1 MSATLNLKYFD
12 ITMIKSTH
20 IVVLLGKRDTGKSTV
35 AKDILYY
42 HRDVPMGTVIC
53 PTEPVNPTYSRFIP
67 SIFIHDAYDG
77 AIVDRLMQRQ
87 RKVKEMIWE
96 EEGKYGS
103 SNIDP
108 RVFLIMDDCGA
119 DAESWARSQPIKN
132 LFMNGRHSN
141 VMALITMQYPMGIP
155 PNLRSNIDFV
165 FILRENVQSNR
176 RRIWEN
182 YAGIFR
188 TFDMFCEVMDQC
200 TENYEMLVIC
210 NNSKSNNLTDCVFW
224 YKAEKHPPFRMCSE
238 QFWEMDA
245 DAKQKQ
251 RLAAEAARER
261 GEDTEG
267 LIDLEKMTRKR
278 NSPAITV
285 KKVVG

>member
-1 MSATLNLKYFD
+1 MSAVLNLKYFD
-12 ITMIKSTH
+12 ITSIKSTH
-20 IVVLLGKRDTGKSTV
+20 TVVLLGKRATGKSTV

-53 PTEPVNPTYSRFIP
+53 PTEPMNPTYSHFIP
-67 SIFIHDAYDG
+67 SIFIHDIYDG

-87 RKVKEMIWE
+87 KRIKQIVTEQEM
-96 EEGKYGS
+96 KYGS
-103 SNIDP
+103 CNIDT

-119 DAESWARSQPIKN
+119 DADAWAKSQPIKN

-165 FILRENVQSNR
+165 FILRENVMSNR

-182 YAGIFR
+182 YAGIFK

-210 NNSKSNNLTDCVFW
+210 NNSHSNNITDCVFW

-245 DAKQKQ
+245 EAKQKQ
-251 RLAAEAARER
+251 RLATEAARER

-267 LIDLEKMTRKR
+267 MVDLDRMMRKR
-278 NSPAITV
+278 NAPAITV
-285 KKVVG
+285 KKMM